1 MKRIKELIWYFL
13 LVSAIEC
20 YEIKI
25 PVLPAPESSP
35 VTHNHTRQLLE
46 LCFSDQ
52 LNPLVIDLNLINIVH
67 GIRSNDDRIISVI
80 PIDKNYHGPGDGD
93 EKSDFIVYPSYPTF
107 VFSAET
113 VNRRSTFLLNLQS
126 NLVKINYW
134 NPELSFFLVIGNK
147 CSDAL
152 QKLTALMDSDALK
165 SYYICP
171 NDFDNSTSIYT
182 LNPYADRAP
191 KPWQKVEGPK
201 EPYSGSTLFK
211 MSIINDTNSCSSIM
225 FDKTKFLGGH
235 KLWVR
240 NLLNKREGNLRQKIL
255 TFYEN
260 LFSEMNVTLV
270 NSRLHRKVDYLAI
283 VDTVELFSDM
293 MEVHNIIPY
302 FTQEGFIIVTQKQSY
317 IPTFEQLIDSF
328 FTRERIAMSS
338 VILTF
343 FFLMMLLNHK
353 YDFNA
358 AVLDLLSFLLD
369 MGISTPMLR
378 VSMRITFMTASLFA
392 LMFNPVFQGQLTSF
406 LSRPGHGNVETL
418 QDLRDNNY
426 HVYYTTKAVANELY
440 DSNIWDKNSSEKY
453 LHYSRFL
460 DRNICADNV
469 NRNSSIACVFDATD
483 FEHIDPNTHISKPFS
498 YQYRVIVTDK
508 GHPLNRKINKIALKL
523 FETGHLS
530 HAERRDLHRILL
542 ARKRKLDKIKALRK
556 YNQLELED
564 FKLAYIAVALAF
576 SWAILVFG
584 IEVTFRK
591 LEARLDK
598 RSKER
603 ELRKL
608 IIRRRIV
615 STAHRINNLTQE

>member
-1 MKRIKELIWYFL
+1 ML
-13 LVSAIEC
+13 
-20 YEIKI
+20 
-25 PVLPAPESSP
+25 
-35 VTHNHTRQLLE
+35 
-46 LCFSDQ
+46 
-52 LNPLVIDLNLINIVH
+52 
-67 GIRSNDDRIISVI
+67 
-80 PIDKNYHGPGDGD
+80 
-93 EKSDFIVYPSYPTF
+93 
-107 VFSAET
+107 
-113 VNRRSTFLLNLQS
+113 
-126 NLVKINYW
+126 
-134 NPELSFFLVIGNK
+134 K
-147 CSDAL
+147 C
-152 QKLTALMDSDALK
+152 DALK
-165 SYYICP
+165 SYYICL
-171 NDFDNSTSIYT
+171 NDIDNSTSIYT

-211 MSIINDTNSCSSIM
+211 MSIINDTNICSSM
-225 FDKTKFLGGH
+225 TFDKTKFLDGH

-240 NLLNKREGNLRQKIL
+240 NFLYKRKGNLLKKSL

-270 NSRLHRKVDYLAI
+270 NSTFHRNVDQVAI
-283 VDTVELFSDM
+283 LNAIELFSDM
-293 MEVHNIIPY
+293 VVDYNIIPY
-302 FTQEGFIIVTQKQSY
+302 FAQEGYIIITQKQSF
-317 IPTFEQLIDSF
+317 IPTFDQVIDSF
-328 FTRERIAMSS
+328 FTRERIAMSC

-369 MGISTPMLR
+369 MGISSPMLR

-426 HVYYTTKAVANELY
+426 HVYFTTKAVDDELY
-440 DSNIWDKNSSEKY
+440 YSNIWDKNSSEKY

-469 NRNSSIACVFDATD
+469 NRNSSIACVFDATE

-498 YQYRVIVTDK
+498 YKYRVSVTEK

-530 HAERRDLHRILL
+530 HGERRDLHRILL
-542 ARKRKLDKIKALRK
+542 ARKKKLNRINALRK
-556 YNQLELED
+556 YNQLDLED
-564 FKLAYIAVALAF
+564 FRLAYIAVVLAF
-576 SWAILVFG
+576 AWAILVFG

-591 LEARLDK
+591 LETRLNR

-608 IIRRRIV
+608 TIRRQIM
-615 STAHRINNLTQE
+615 STANRINSLIQ